1 MKKYIKPSF
10 EIMMLETKDIMN
22 TSQIVNNGQS
32 SYEDENGNII
42 SGQKGTFSSWFESIF
57 NKS

>member
-10 EIMMLETKDIMN
+10 EIIMLETKDIMN
-22 TSQIVNNGQS
+22 TSRIVDNGQS

-57 NKS
+57 KS

>member
-1 MKKYIKPSF
+1 MKKYIKPSI
-10 EIMMLETKDIMN
+10 ELEMLETKDIMT
-22 TSQIVNNGQS
+22 TSGIVDNGQS

-57 NKS
+57 KS

>member
-10 EIMMLETKDIMN
+10 EIIMLETKDIMN
-22 TSQIVNNGQS
+22 TSGIVDNGQS

-42 SGQKGTFSSWFESIF
+42 SGQKGTFSSWFESIY
-57 NKS
+57 KS

>member
-1 MKKYIKPSF
+1 MKKYIKPSI
-10 EIMMLETKDIMN
+10 ELEMLETKDIMT
-22 TSQIVNNGQS
+22 TSDIVYNVQS

-57 NKS
+57 KS

>member
-1 MKKYIKPSF
+1 MKKYIKPSI
-10 EIMMLETKDIMN
+10 ELEMLETKDIMT
-22 TSQIVNNGQS
+22 TSDIVDNGQS

-57 NKS
+57 KS

>member
-10 EIMMLETKDIMN
+10 EIIMLETKDIMN
-22 TSQIVNNGQS
+22 TSGIVDNGQS

-42 SGQKGTFSSWFESIF
+42 SGQKVTFSSWFESIF
-57 NKS
+57 KS

>member
-1 MKKYIKPSF
+1 MKKYIKPSI
-10 EIMMLETKDIMN
+10 ELEMLETKDIMT
-22 TSQIVNNGQS
+22 TSDIVDNGPS

-57 NKS
+57 KS